1 MPITKDPITGETI
14 VFEWPPRDDR
24 NIRIFTRV
32 LEKAPRSETEAKK
45 VDEHSDFML
54 MEEEKTMSVTKSVF
68 ARKKKDRQ
76 REGRR
81 KKADDTTMSSLFNSL
96 LSTPEDASDV
106 DEDDPWFAES
116 EGGDGPETPAWIRLL
131 STDER
136 RSIFG
141 TVVRVQQRSGTTLAG
156 QKVVEQKLM
165 NRFSLE
171 EKRVKELLRFLY
183 GGP

>member
-81 KKADDTTMSSLFNSL
+81 KK
-96 LSTPEDASDV
+96 ASDV